1 MMREIEALV
10 RENWKWVRFRLLI
23 SMLSWEKCDRLR
35 SILKKKIRRAKMVCI
50 VVVIIKE
57 EPNRFYKYIKEKRV
71 TGE

>member
-1 MMREIEALV
+1 MLREIEALL
-10 RENWKWVRFRLLI
+10 RENGTWDRLLI

-57 EPNRFYKYIKEKRV
+57 EPNRFYKYIKEKWE